1 MFHKLRFL
9 FIRTIPSSKATSI
22 SLSFLEHLLPR
33 FNLHVDLRLCWIVH
47 VGEDFEH
54 DVKHNSHYGHKQHQ
68 YPAHRPRAEDVVRH
82 QRKIGKLTRT
92 PAAHKLVGGK
102 RKQIKEDRDER
113 DSDPGVWQSVH
124 KAFTISL
131 SARAKRPLA
140 VDERPCFIQNLQCR
154 KGKC

>member
-1 MFHKLRFL
+1 MFHKLRFH

-22 SLSFLEHLLPR
+22 SLPFLEHLLPR
-33 FNLHVDLRLCWIVH
+33 FKLHVDLRLSWIVH
-47 VGEDFEH
+47 VGEHFEH
-54 DVKHNSHYGHKQHQ
+54 DVKHYSHYGNKQHE

-82 QRKIGKLTRT
+82 HRKIGELAGT
-92 PAAHKLVGGK
+92 PAAHELVGRK

-113 DSDPGVWQSVH
+113 DSDPGIRQSIH
-124 KAFTISL
+124 KAFTITL